1 MAQLFK
7 NCIIPMELECGT
19 KDLVFFDTFQYFE
32 KYSFMPLKPT
42 DYAIACGA
50 DINASNE
57 CDAAIRNIKDDE
69 AFCFSEGN
77 EYGCESTCKRNAI
90 FPSMLL
96 DKKKLPKNHN
106 VINYGNYKTISFG
119 DFVFPQSYALN
130 SAEIEDAYQDG
141 KLNATGRVYSGRYI
155 AGLDSVLQD
164 NFEYEYKG
172 NKYVRV
178 RADKSN
184 TCKGKVTFEGDID
197 FNKGEHYWFK
207 VEPIEFLIEKD
218 ENETMLVRSKKG
230 ILSGVPFYHRNNEV
244 QWQNS
249 LPRIYLNGYDLEEE
263 LNKGNGNEADAPTRL
278 YNSKGCGFLEEA
290 DMNAELNYSDEDDEE
305 EEKQETKSRP
315 NPYGVSI
322 NEKPMTVKEQ
332 MRFYID
338 EGISFMLHGPSG
350 VGKTK
355 RVQELDPDCVCL
367 QLRNG
372 ILPEEIIGKTGT
384 EGRQSFWIEPTW
396 YTRIK
401 EVCQKDP
408 DHNHVL
414 FIDELT
420 NVDSNEQSLVFH
432 LVLSRSIDGSIG
444 KLPENC
450 VVVAAGNSPEES
462 EAAYN
467 MPEPL
472 FRRFEAHIEL
482 KPDIKDFLEWGSE
495 KRPDG
500 KTKIHPLVAAFVAAN
515 EKKVFYTKYDS
526 ENPPKFAI
534 DPRGWEQVSNIIYA
548 NKGELRIK
556 LLADKIGEENALALI
571 KFAKLPR
578 ITIEDILEDRVNTR
592 EIPSK
597 QTEKYVLTCSL
608 RGVDEK
614 GVKKVREFVKE
625 HLGRENLEIFDSLW
639 IEEDDERAILIQQ
652 LDEEE
657 KQKYA
662 DRASQMMEKFKNTTT
677 FLEEERKLEKDREK
691 IFGYS
696 KDVVE
701 NSIKNYL
708 DKDI

>member
-19 KDLVFFDTFQYFE
+19 KDLVFFDAYKDFRFYLFI
-32 KYSFMPLKPT
+32 PLKPT

-57 CDAAIRNIKDDE
+57 CDAAIRNINDDE
-69 AFCFSEGN
+69 ALCFSEGN

-106 VINYGNYKTISFG
+106 VTNYGNYKTISFD

-155 AGLDSVLQD
+155 AGLESVLQD

-178 RADKSN
+178 RADKASK
-184 TCKGKVTFEGDID
+184 CQGKVSFEGDID

-218 ENETMLVRSKKG
+218 ENDTMLVRSKKG

-249 LPRIYLNGYDLEEE
+249 IYRVYLNGYDLEKEFE
-263 LNKGNGNEADAPTRL
+263 IGNGNIADAPTRL
-278 YNSKGCGFLEEA
+278 YNSEGCGFLEEA

-305 EEKQETKSRP
+305 EEKQETKTRP

-322 NEKPMTVKEQ
+322 NNTPLSVKEQ

-350 VGKTK
+350 VGKTR

-372 ILPEEIIGKTGT
+372 ILPEEITGKTGT

-396 YTRIK
+396 YTRLK
-401 EVCQKDP
+401 ELCENDP
-408 DHNHVL
+408 EHNHVL

-420 NVDSNEQSLVFH
+420 NVRPNEQSLVFH
-432 LVLSRSIDGSIG
+432 LVLSRSIDGNIG
-444 KLPENC
+444 KLPDNC

-515 EKKVFYTKYDS
+515 DKSVFYTKYDT

-556 LLADKIGEENALALI
+556 MLADKIGESNAIALI
-571 KFAKLPR
+571 KFASLPR
-578 ITIEDILEDRVNTR
+578 ITIEDILSDQVDLKAL
-592 EIPSK
+592 PSK
-597 QTEKYVLTCSL
+597 QTEKYALTCSFKC
-608 RGVDEK
+608 VDEK
-614 GVKKVREFVKE
+614 GVKKVREFVKV
-625 HLGRENLEIFDSLW
+625 HLGRENLEVFDSLW
-639 IEEDDERAILIQQ
+639 IENDDERAILINQI
-652 LDEEE
+652 DEEE
-657 KQKYA
+657 KKNY
-662 DRASQMMEKFKNTTT
+662 DDKASQMMERFKNTTT

-696 KDVVE
+696 KDVIE
-701 NSIKNYL
+701 NSLKNYL